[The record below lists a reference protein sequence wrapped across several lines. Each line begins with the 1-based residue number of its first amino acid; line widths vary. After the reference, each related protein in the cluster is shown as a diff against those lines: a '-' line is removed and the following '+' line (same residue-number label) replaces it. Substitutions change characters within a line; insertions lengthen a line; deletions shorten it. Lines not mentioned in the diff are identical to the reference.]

1 MQFVF
6 APKVVAAPMFND
18 CCVEKL
24 LLAEFEG
31 MSTV

>member
-1 MQFVF
+1 
-6 APKVVAAPMFND
+6 MFND

-31 MSTV
+31 LSMNNGVKWKVF